1 VLNIPLILFGKLISK
16 IFKEL
21 NLGNGSTWP
30 GHIALAAR
38 KNFIKEILGSNPNL
52 KIIIIAGTNGKTT
65 TALLIKESLKKNGK
79 RVFQNKS
86 GANLL
91 NGIASTLILHSSM
104 YGKLDYDHAI
114 FEIDENNLSL
124 ILDQI
129 TPDYLV
135 LLNLFRDQL
144 DRYGEVNIVATHW
157 KGGIRNLTNKTT
169 LILNADD
176 PQISYLAKDTKANK
190 LFFGLSS
197 SSDNN
202 GGLQHAADSNYCPN
216 CSEKLDYEYV
226 TFSHLGNWYCSNCSL
241 RRPKLDIED
250 FSIYP
255 LPGTYNKYN
264 THAATLLLKNVGIS
278 ENNIKNS
285 FKDFK
290 PAFGRQETVRYKGKS
305 IQIFLSKNPTSFN
318 QSYQAMLDLG
328 GENLLVVLNDRI
340 PDGRDI
346 SWIWDVDLPSINKFG
361 RILVSGD
368 RAYDM
373 ALRLKYELGV
383 ASYES
388 RVRVFSD
395 LKKAIDTGVSL
406 IKENETLF
414 VLPTYSAMLETRKI
428 ITGKKIL

>member
-216 CSEKLDYEYV
+216 C
-226 TFSHLGNWYCSNCSL
+226 
-241 RRPKLDIED
+241 
-250 FSIYP
+250 
-255 LPGTYNKYN
+255 
-264 THAATLLLKNVGIS
+264 
-278 ENNIKNS
+278 
-285 FKDFK
+285 
-290 PAFGRQETVRYKGKS
+290 
-305 IQIFLSKNPTSFN
+305 
-318 QSYQAMLDLG
+318 
-328 GENLLVVLNDRI
+328 
-340 PDGRDI
+340 
-346 SWIWDVDLPSINKFG
+346 
-361 RILVSGD
+361 
-368 RAYDM
+368 
-373 ALRLKYELGV
+373 
-383 ASYES
+383 
-388 RVRVFSD
+388 
-395 LKKAIDTGVSL
+395 
-406 IKENETLF
+406 
-414 VLPTYSAMLETRKI
+414 
-428 ITGKKIL
+428 